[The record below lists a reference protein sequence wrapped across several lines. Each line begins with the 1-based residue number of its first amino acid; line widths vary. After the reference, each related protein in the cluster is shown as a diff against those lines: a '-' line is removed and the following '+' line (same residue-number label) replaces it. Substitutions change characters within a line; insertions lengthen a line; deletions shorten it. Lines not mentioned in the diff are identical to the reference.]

1 MLEAVVNSIHAI
13 EEADLPPDKGR
24 IVVDVGRESVLS
36 LSNGADGRVAR
47 GNILNFTVTD
57 NGIGFTDA
65 NMRSFRTLD
74 SDYKIDMGGR
84 GVGRLLWLKAFDNV
98 RVDSTYADDEKTF
111 RRRRFEFNAINGVSE
126 QPPDDADQN
135 ADRRTTVY
143 LSGFRSRYRESS
155 RKQSAAIARHL
166 LEHCLWYFIRPGS
179 APSIELHDEGQ
190 VLFLSDV
197 YDEHMHASAS
207 EESVEVRNWRF
218 DLVHVKLRANASAT
232 HTVSWCADNRLVS
245 EEKLAGKLPGLHGR
259 LSDENGPFV
268 YSCYVSSR
276 FLDER
281 ARPERT
287 GFDIVERADGLFA
300 DTELGL
306 EEVRDAITGRAG
318 VHLSEHL
325 AENLE
330 RSKKRVDGFVST
342 RAPRYRPILSRLS
355 DEELNVDPDISDR
368 DLDVTLHRKLTDLEE
383 EFLSE
388 GHVVMR
394 RDESEPDEDY
404 AKRVAVYMAKAEDLK
419 KSDLANCVAHRR
431 VILDLF
437 EKAIERKPDGRYV
450 CEDIVHNLIMP
461 KGVDSNEA
469 GRDSSNLWLIDERLA
484 FHEYLASDKQ
494 LKTMPV
500 TGSESTKRPDL
511 FSLRI
516 FDQPVLVSEDTQ
528 PPFASLDIVEIKR
541 PMRADA
547 TPGEEGDPVEQA
559 IGYLRRIRDGGLV
572 TKHGRPIPATRDV
585 PGFCYVLAD
594 LTTALHGRCRDHHDL
609 RQFPDGLGYFGYKG
623 NLKAYVEVISFDRLV
638 RVAKER
644 HRAFFDKLGL
654 PAN

>member
-1 MLEAVVNSIHAI
+1 M
-13 EEADLPPDKGR
+13 
-24 IVVDVGRESVLS
+24 
-36 LSNGADGRVAR
+36 
-47 GNILNFTVTD
+47 
-57 NGIGFTDA
+57 
-65 NMRSFRTLD
+65 
-74 SDYKIDMGGR
+74 
-84 GVGRLLWLKAFDNV
+84 GRLLWLKAFENV
-98 RVDSTYADDEKTF
+98 KVDSIYTDDEKAL
-111 RRRRFEFNAINGVSE
+111 RLRRFEFNAINGVSE
-126 QPPDDADQN
+126 QPPVDAGQN
-135 ADRRTTVY
+135 ADRRTIVY
-143 LSGFRSRYRESS
+143 LNGFRSRYRESS
-155 RKQSAAIARHL
+155 RKQPAAIARHL

-207 EESVEVRNWRF
+207 EESVEVRDWQF
-218 DLVHVKLRANASAT
+218 DLVHVKLRANAPAT

-259 LSDENGPFV
+259 LSDEKGPFV

-306 EEVRDAITGRAG
+306 EEVRNAVAERAG

-330 RSKKRVDGFVST
+330 RSKNRVNGFVST

-388 GHVVMR
+388 GHVVMTR
-394 RDESEPDEDY
+394 NENEPDEDY
-404 AKRVAVYMAKAEDLK
+404 ANRVAAYMTKAEDLK
-419 KSDLANCVAHRR
+419 KSDLANYVAHRR

-437 EKAIERKPDGRYV
+437 EKAIERKPNGSYV

-469 GRDSSNLWLIDERLA
+469 DGDTSNLWLIDERLA

-500 TGSESTKRPDL
+500 TGSESAKRPDIL
-511 FSLRI
+511 SLRV

-547 TPGEEGDPVEQA
+547 TAGEEGDPVEQA
-559 IGYLRRIRDGGLV
+559 IGYLRRIRNGGLV
-572 TKHGRPIPATRDV
+572 TKHGRPIPATGDV

-594 LTTALHGRCRDHHDL
+594 LTAALHGRCRDHHDL
-609 RQFPDGLGYFGYKG
+609 RRFPDGLGYFGYKT
-623 NLKAYVEVISFDRLV
+623 NLKAYIEVISFDRLV

>member
-1 MLEAVVNSIHAI
+1 
-13 EEADLPPDKGR
+13 
-24 IVVDVGRESVLS
+24 
-36 LSNGADGRVAR
+36 
-47 GNILNFTVTD
+47 
-57 NGIGFTDA
+57 
-65 NMRSFRTLD
+65 
-74 SDYKIDMGGR
+74 MGGR
-84 GVGRLLWLKAFDNV
+84 GVGRLLWLKAFNNV
-98 RVDSTYADDEKTF
+98 GVESTYADDGKVLKI
-111 RRRRFEFNAINGVSE
+111 RRFEFNATNGVSE
-126 QPPDDADQN
+126 QPPVDAGKDADRQ
-135 ADRRTTVY
+135 TTVH
-143 LSGFRSRYRESS
+143 LDGFRSPYRESS
-155 RKQSAAIARHL
+155 RKQPAAIARHL
-166 LEHCLWYFIRPGS
+166 LEHCLWYFIRPDS
-179 APSIELHDEGQ
+179 APPIELHDEGQ
-190 VLFLSDV
+190 ALFLSEV

-207 EESVEVRNWRF
+207 KESIQVQDWRF
-218 DLVHVKLRANASAT
+218 DLVHVKLRANSLAA

-287 GFDIVERADGLFA
+287 GFDIIEKAEGLFA
-300 DTELGL
+300 DTDLGL
-306 EEVRDAITGRAG
+306 EDVRKAVAERAG

-330 RSKKRVDGFVST
+330 RSKRRVNGFIST

-355 DEELNVDPDISDR
+355 DDELNIDPDISDR

-383 EFLSE
+383 EVLNE
-388 GHVVMR
+388 GHVVMT
-394 RDESEPDEDY
+394 RDEDEPDEEY
-404 AKRVAVYMAKAEDLK
+404 ANRVAVYMAKAEDLK
-419 KSDLANCVAHRR
+419 KSDLANYVAHRR

-437 EKAIERKPDGRYV
+437 EKAIRRKPDGSYV

-461 KGVDSNEA
+461 KGSDSDDVSKETC
-469 GRDSSNLWLIDERLA
+469 NLWLIDERLA

-494 LKTMPV
+494 LKTVPI
-500 TGSESTKRPDL
+500 TGSESTKRPDIC
-511 FSLRI
+511 SLRV
-516 FDQPVLVSEDTQ
+516 FDQPVLVSEDVQ

-541 PMRADA
+541 PMRGDA
-547 TPGEEGDPVEQA
+547 AAGEENDPVEQA

-572 TKHGRPIPATRDV
+572 TRYGRPIPATQDV

-594 LTTALHGRCRDHHDL
+594 LTIALHRRCRDHHDL
-609 RQFPDGLGYFGYKG
+609 RQTPDGLGYFGYKA

-638 RVAKER
+638 RTAKER